1 MTGLEIGLLIIG
13 AVFFIGSFFISEKIS
28 SSDMNEISGLSEDQ
42 IKALVEKQ
50 LNDADSKIDQ
60 TISDKVDE
68 KSEEF
73 IAEADKETNNR
84 IMSIGEYA
92 DSVYDSMTKTH
103 DEILFMYQM
112 LNDKQETMTKLT
124 KSLGEAESHVRELLS
139 ESEKQREATAAGQND
154 TGVPAPADDSA
165 KETETD
171 DNPVFPPLP
180 QQDSEVKSEE
190 EPESKKEEEAMVISD
205 LKAQDKEASDNNKAC
220 ADKPQNSEKTKNS
233 SQEDTKKI
241 REKVISMYHQGYSL
255 LDIAKETGKG
265 IGEVTLILELFDEK
279 EEEASE

>member
-28 SSDMNEISGLSEDQ
+28 PSDMNEISGLSEDQ

-50 LNDADSKIDQ
+50 LNDADDRIDKA
-60 TISDKVDE
+60 ISDKVDE

-73 IAEADKETNNR
+73 IAGADKETNNR

-92 DSVYDSMTKTH
+92 DSVYDSMNKTH

-139 ESEKQREATAAGQND
+139 ESEKQKNLIIEQNN
-154 TGVPAPADDSA
+154 VNPAVQVDDSI
-165 KETETD
+165 KETNQTD
-171 DNPVFPPLP
+171 NSVFPPLP
-180 QQDSEVKSEE
+180 QVKTEAQSSD
-190 EPESKKEEEAMVISD
+190 EPDLKKEEAAEALSE
-205 LKAQDKEASDNNKAC
+205 LKAQ
-220 ADKPQNSEKTKNS
+220 ADDNSEDNIPDAKKVEKKEEGKASN
-233 SQEDTKKI
+233 QADTKKI
-241 REKVISMYHQGYSL
+241 REKIISMYHQGYSL

-279 EEEASE
+279 EEKASE

>member
-42 IKALVEKQ
+42 INALVEKQ
-50 LNDADSKIDQ
+50 LNEADSKIDKA
-60 TISDKVDE
+60 ISDKVEE

-73 IAEADKETNNR
+73 IAGADKETNNR

-92 DSVYDSMTKTH
+92 DSVYDSMNKTH

-112 LNDKQETMTKLT
+112 LNDKQEVMTKLT

-139 ESEKQREATAAGQND
+139 ESEKQKNITVEQS
-154 TGVPAPADDSA
+154 SA
-165 KETETD
+165 KPSAPIDDKINEDEQTD
-171 DNPVFPPLP
+171 NSAFPPLP
-180 QQDSEVKSEE
+180 QVKTEAQSSEE
-190 EPESKKEEEAMVISD
+190 PDIKKEEAAEVLSD
-205 LKAQDKEASDNNKAC
+205 LKAQVDENTSDKKTDAKKA
-220 ADKPQNSEKTKNS
+220 EKKEESKS
-233 SQEDTKKI
+233 SNPADTKKI
-241 REKVISMYHQGYSL
+241 REKIISMYHQGYSL

-279 EEEASE
+279 EEKASE

>member
-1 MTGLEIGLLIIG
+1 
-13 AVFFIGSFFISEKIS
+13 
-28 SSDMNEISGLSEDQ
+28 MNEISGLSEDQ

-50 LNDADSKIDQ
+50 LNDADDRIDKV
-60 TISDKVDE
+60 ISDKVDE

-73 IAEADKETNNR
+73 IAGADKETNNR

-92 DSVYDSMTKTH
+92 DSVYDSMNKTH

-139 ESEKQREATAAGQND
+139 ESEKQKNLIIEQNN
-154 TGVPAPADDSA
+154 VNPAVQVDDSI
-165 KETETD
+165 KETNQTD
-171 DNPVFPPLP
+171 NSVFPPLP
-180 QQDSEVKSEE
+180 QVKTEAQSSD
-190 EPESKKEEEAMVISD
+190 EPDLKKEEAAEALSD
-205 LKAQDKEASDNNKAC
+205 LKAQ
-220 ADKPQNSEKTKNS
+220 ADDNSEDNIPDAKKVEKKEEGKASN
-233 SQEDTKKI
+233 QADTKKI
-241 REKVISMYHQGYSL
+241 REKIISMYHQGYSL

-279 EEEASE
+279 EEKASE

>member
-28 SSDMNEISGLSEDQ
+28 PSDMNEISGLSEDQ

-50 LNDADSKIDQ
+50 LNDADDRIDKA
-60 TISDKVDE
+60 ISDKVDE

-73 IAEADKETNNR
+73 IAGADKETNNR

-92 DSVYDSMTKTH
+92 DSVYDSMNKTH

-139 ESEKQREATAAGQND
+139 ESEKQKNLIIEQNN
-154 TGVPAPADDSA
+154 VNPAVQVDDSI
-165 KETETD
+165 KETNQTD
-171 DNPVFPPLP
+171 NSVFPPLP
-180 QQDSEVKSEE
+180 QVKTEAQSSD
-190 EPESKKEEEAMVISD
+190 EPDLKKEEAAEALSD
-205 LKAQDKEASDNNKAC
+205 LKAQ
-220 ADKPQNSEKTKNS
+220 ADDNSEDNIPDAKKAEKKEESKS
-233 SQEDTKKI
+233 SNQADTKKI
-241 REKVISMYHQGYSL
+241 REKIISMYHQGYSL

-279 EEEASE
+279 EEKASE

>member
-28 SSDMNEISGLSEDQ
+28 PSDMNEISGLSEDQ

-50 LNDADSKIDQ
+50 LNDADDRIDKA
-60 TISDKVDE
+60 ISDKVDE

-73 IAEADKETNNR
+73 IAGADKETNNR

-92 DSVYDSMTKTH
+92 DSVYDSMNKTH

-139 ESEKQREATAAGQND
+139 ESEKQKNLIIEQNN
-154 TGVPAPADDSA
+154 VNPAVQVDDSI
-165 KETETD
+165 KETNQTD
-171 DNPVFPPLP
+171 NSVFPPLP
-180 QQDSEVKSEE
+180 QVKTEAQSID
-190 EPESKKEEEAMVISD
+190 EPDLKKEEAAEALSD
-205 LKAQDKEASDNNKAC
+205 LKAQ
-220 ADKPQNSEKTKNS
+220 ADDNSEDNIPDAKKVEKKEEGKASN
-233 SQEDTKKI
+233 QADTKKI
-241 REKVISMYHQGYSL
+241 REKIISMYHQGYSL

-279 EEEASE
+279 EEKASE

>member
-28 SSDMNEISGLSEDQ
+28 PSDMNEISGLSEDQ

-50 LNDADSKIDQ
+50 LNEADSKIDKA
-60 TISDKVDE
+60 ISDKVEE

-73 IAEADKETNNR
+73 IAGADKETNNR

-92 DSVYDSMTKTH
+92 DSVYDSMNKTH

-112 LNDKQETMTKLT
+112 LNDKQEVMTKLT

-139 ESEKQREATAAGQND
+139 ESEKQKNITVEQS
-154 TGVPAPADDSA
+154 SA
-165 KETETD
+165 KPSAPIDDKINEDEQTD
-171 DNPVFPPLP
+171 NSAFPPLP
-180 QQDSEVKSEE
+180 QVKTEAQSSEE
-190 EPESKKEEEAMVISD
+190 PDIKKEEAAEVLSD
-205 LKAQDKEASDNNKAC
+205 LKAQVDENTSDKKTDAKKA
-220 ADKPQNSEKTKNS
+220 EKKEESKS
-233 SQEDTKKI
+233 SNPADTKKI
-241 REKVISMYHQGYSL
+241 REKIISMYHQGYSL

-279 EEEASE
+279 EEKASE

>member
-28 SSDMNEISGLSEDQ
+28 PSDMNEISGLSENQ

-50 LNDADSKIDQ
+50 LNDADDRIDKA
-60 TISDKVDE
+60 ISDKVDE

-73 IAEADKETNNR
+73 IAGADKETNNR

-92 DSVYDSMTKTH
+92 DSVYDSMNKTH

-139 ESEKQREATAAGQND
+139 ESEKQKNLIIEQNN
-154 TGVPAPADDSA
+154 VNPAVQVDDSI
-165 KETETD
+165 KETNQTD
-171 DNPVFPPLP
+171 NSVFPPLP
-180 QQDSEVKSEE
+180 QVKTEAQSSD
-190 EPESKKEEEAMVISD
+190 EPDLKKEEAAEALSD
-205 LKAQDKEASDNNKAC
+205 LKAQ
-220 ADKPQNSEKTKNS
+220 ADDNSEDNIPDVKKVEKKEEGKASN
-233 SQEDTKKI
+233 QADTKKI
-241 REKVISMYHQGYSL
+241 REKIISMYHQGYSL

-279 EEEASE
+279 EEKASE

>member
-42 IKALVEKQ
+42 INALVEKQ
-50 LNDADSKIDQ
+50 LNEADSKIDKA
-60 TISDKVDE
+60 ISDKVEE

-73 IAEADKETNNR
+73 IAGADKETNNR

-92 DSVYDSMTKTH
+92 DSVYDSMNKTH

-112 LNDKQETMTKLT
+112 LNDKQEVMTKLT

-139 ESEKQREATAAGQND
+139 ESEKQKNITVEQS
-154 TGVPAPADDSA
+154 SA
-165 KETETD
+165 KPSAPIDDKINEDEQTD
-171 DNPVFPPLP
+171 NSAFPPLP
-180 QQDSEVKSEE
+180 QVKTEAQSSEE
-190 EPESKKEEEAMVISD
+190 PDIKKEEAAEVLSD
-205 LKAQDKEASDNNKAC
+205 LKAQVDENTSDKKTDAKKA
-220 ADKPQNSEKTKNS
+220 EKKEESKS
-233 SQEDTKKI
+233 SNQADTKKI
-241 REKVISMYHQGYSL
+241 REKIISMYHQGYSL

-279 EEEASE
+279 EEKASE

>member
-50 LNDADSKIDQ
+50 LNEADTKIDKA
-60 TISDKVDE
+60 ISDKVEE

-73 IAEADKETNNR
+73 IAGADKETNNR

-92 DSVYDSMTKTH
+92 DSVYDSMNKTH

-139 ESEKQREATAAGQND
+139 ESEKQKESPAVVQSYTKAAVTEGEGVKEAEQNEE
-154 TGVPAPADDSA
+154 SA
-165 KETETD
+165 
-171 DNPVFPPLP
+171 FPPLP
-180 QQDSEVKSEE
+180 QVTSEDKSED
-190 EPESKKEEEAMVISD
+190 EPELRNEDAAQAISD
-205 LKAQDKEASDNNKAC
+205 LKAQDKEASEDSVPETEKS
-220 ADKPQNSEKTKNS
+220 SEGGEKKDSN
-233 SQEDTKKI
+233 QADTKKI

>member
-50 LNDADSKIDQ
+50 LNEADDKIEK
-60 TISDKVDE
+60 TISDKLDE
-68 KSEEF
+68 KTEEF
-73 IAEADKETNNR
+73 MAGADKETNNR

-92 DSVYDSMTKTH
+92 DSVYDSMNKTH

-112 LNDKQETMTKLT
+112 LNDKQEVMTKLT

-139 ESEKQREATAAGQND
+139 ESEKQKELFAGQNQIKE
-154 TGVPAPADDSA
+154 APVYEDSRNESE
-165 KETETD
+165 KIEE
-171 DNPVFPPLP
+171 NSFPPLP
-180 QQDSEVKSEE
+180 QVVPEEQSKE
-190 EPESKKEEEAMVISD
+190 EPESKNDQAAEAISD
-205 LKAQDKEASDNNKAC
+205 LKAQDNEAIKNDKQDSGKAVKKEEVKASNQA
-220 ADKPQNSEKTKNS
+220 
-233 SQEDTKKI
+233 DTKKI
-241 REKVISMYHQGYSL
+241 REKIISMYHKGYSL

-279 EEEASE
+279 EEKASE

>member
-42 IKALVEKQ
+42 INALVEKQ
-50 LNDADSKIDQ
+50 LNEADSKIDKA
-60 TISDKVDE
+60 ISDKVEE

-73 IAEADKETNNR
+73 IAGADKETNNR

-92 DSVYDSMTKTH
+92 DSVYDSMNKTH

-112 LNDKQETMTKLT
+112 LNDKQEVMTKLT

-139 ESEKQREATAAGQND
+139 ESEKQKNLIIEQNN
-154 TGVPAPADDSA
+154 VNPAVQVDDSI
-165 KETETD
+165 KETNQTD
-171 DNPVFPPLP
+171 NSVFPPLP
-180 QQDSEVKSEE
+180 QVKTEAQSSD
-190 EPESKKEEEAMVISD
+190 EPDLKKEETAEALSD
-205 LKAQDKEASDNNKAC
+205 LKAQVDENTSDKKTDAKKA
-220 ADKPQNSEKTKNS
+220 EKKEESKS
-233 SQEDTKKI
+233 SNQADTKKI
-241 REKVISMYHQGYSL
+241 REKIISMYHQGYSP

-279 EEEASE
+279 EEKASE